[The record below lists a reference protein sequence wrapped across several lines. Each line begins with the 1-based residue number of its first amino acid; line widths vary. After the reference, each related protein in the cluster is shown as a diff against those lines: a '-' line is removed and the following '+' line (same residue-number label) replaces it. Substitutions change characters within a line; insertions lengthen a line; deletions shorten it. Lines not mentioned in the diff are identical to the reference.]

1 MAINSLGKNS
11 IGLCL
16 SLLLVILLS
25 ESRLFKIFTDTYLGR
40 AFLIIIILFA
50 SYLHKILGVVC
61 VLIII
66 IMFNNNNNNIFSSYY
81 EGFEGKSSDA
91 TDDKKDTKVT
101 ATNSVS
107 ETTTMGNSKNKSITT
122 PTPVPNDKIDVVT
135 SSASS
140 SKNAKNVDGN
150 ADDNSGTNN
159 NTSKAI
165 EGFDLQSTE
174 NNIKRGKQSNSIPVN
189 QYNKQSIE
197 VAPYESASFSNFFGL
212 L

>member
-11 IGLCL
+11 TGLCL

-81 EGFEGKSSDA
+81 EGFEGNTS
-91 TDDKKDTKVT
+91 DDKKDTKVT

-107 ETTTMGNSKNKSITT
+107 ETTTTGDSKNKPITT

-135 SSASS
+135 SSTDSS
-140 SKNAKNVDGN
+140 INAKNVAVN
-150 ADDNSGTNN
+150 ADDNSAANN
-159 NTSKAI
+159 NASKAI

-197 VAPYESASFSNFFGL
+197 VAPYETASFSNFFGL